1 MSLGNNVV
9 HEWHDMVRRRIPV
22 YPGMQLQLND
32 PGVFTQVAP

>member
-1 MSLGNNVV
+1 MSLANNVV
-9 HEWHDMVRRRIPV
+9 PEWQDMVRPRIPV

>member
-9 HEWHDMVRRRIPV
+9 HEWHDMVRWRIPV

>member
-9 HEWHDMVRRRIPV
+9 HECHDMVRRRIPV
-22 YPGMQLQLND
+22 YPGMQLQMND